1 MAEVLSSVDATRCKP
16 EIFSG
21 IPVYD
26 HQQANLLKKTPNQHS
41 SLPHLPPCSLQMS
54 PRTKVCPFSN
64 RIQRKPIFT
73 KLQFRVKRH
82 GKGRFRNDYT
92 ILQRSNYK
100 PSPAMSHQC
109 SVSPSRSPTS
119 TTTGCHSFLPHAQGG
134 HGCQKVT

>member
-1 MAEVLSSVDATRCKP
+1 MAEVLSSVDATMCKP

-21 IPVYD
+21 IPLYD
-26 HQQANLLKKTPNQHS
+26 HQQANLLKKTPKQHS
-41 SLPHLPPCSLQMS
+41 SLPPPSTLQSTDVTKDQSLPS
-54 PRTKVCPFSN
+54 SN

-73 KLQFRVKRH
+73 KLQFRVK
-82 GKGRFRNDYT
+82 DYT

>member
-1 MAEVLSSVDATRCKP
+1 MAEVLSSVDATMCKP

-21 IPVYD
+21 IPVYH
-26 HQQANLLKKTPNQHS
+26 HQQANLLKKNPKQHS
-41 SLPHLPPCSLQMS
+41 SLPPPSTLQSTDVTKDQSLPS
-54 PRTKVCPFSN
+54 SN
-64 RIQRKPIFT
+64 RIQRNPIFT